1 MLKKLLVPLLILPL
15 ILAAC
20 GGETQASLEE
30 APVAVVDAA
39 AKVESI
45 VEPVATEAVAE
56 PVSGKFAS
64 ECTLVSAALDAP
76 EAYAELFGVTER
88 DWVYGPETAALT
100 IVEYG
105 DFQ

>member
-15 ILAAC
+15 MLAAC
-20 GGETQASLEE
+20 SGETQASLEE
-30 APVAVVDAA
+30 APVAVADAA
-39 AKVESI
+39 SKVESI
-45 VEPVATEAVAE
+45 VEPVATEAAAE
-56 PVSGKFAS
+56 SVPGEFTSV
-64 ECTLVSAALDAP
+64 CTLVSAALDAP
-76 EAYAELFGVTER
+76 EEYAQLFGVTER